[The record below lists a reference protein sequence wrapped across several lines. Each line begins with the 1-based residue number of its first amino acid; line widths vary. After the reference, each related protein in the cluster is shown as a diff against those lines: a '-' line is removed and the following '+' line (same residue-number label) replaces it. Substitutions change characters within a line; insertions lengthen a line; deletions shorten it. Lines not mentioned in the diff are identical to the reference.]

1 MYKFYEIARNEKGL
15 KDYDVCKKTGISAG
29 TISDWKNGRIKTL
42 KPDKLVL
49 IANALDV
56 SVDYLTTGQKKPSE
70 PLSNEERELIRLFR
84 KFTPEGQIECLKRIA
99 ELSELPKYTRKGV
112 EGKVG

>member
-1 MYKFYEIARNEKGL
+1 MYKYYEIARNERGL

-49 IANALDV
+49 IANVLNV
-56 SVDYLTTGQKKPSE
+56 SVDYLTTGHAAQAE
-70 PLSNEERELIRLFR
+70 PLSADERKLLRLFR
-84 KFTPEGQIECLKRIA
+84 SLTPASRT
-99 ELSELPKYTRKGV
+99 ELLNYAQYKTDMQESA

>member
-1 MYKFYEIARNEKGL
+1 MYKYYEIARNEKGL

-49 IANALDV
+49 IANVLDV
-56 SVDYLTTGQKKPSE
+56 SVDYLTTGQKTPSE
-70 PLSNEERELIRLFR
+70 PLSASERELLRLFR
-84 KFTPEGQIECLKRIA
+84 SMSSESRTELLSYARYKA
-99 ELSELPKYTRKGV
+99 EQRKDA

>member
-1 MYKFYEIARNEKGL
+1 MYKYYEIARNEKGL

-49 IANALDV
+49 IANVLDV
-56 SVDYLTTGQKKPSE
+56 SVDYLTTGQKAPSE
-70 PLSNEERELIRLFR
+70 PLSDDERKLLRLFR
-84 KFTPEGQIECLKRIA
+84 SLTSDGKIAALERIEEMATSDKWTKKKTDIQA
-99 ELSELPKYTRKGV
+99 G
-112 EGKVG
+112 

>member
-49 IANALDV
+49 IANVLDV
-56 SVDYLTTGQKKPSE
+56 SVDYLTTGQKTPSE
-70 PLSNEERELIRLFR
+70 PLSDDERKLLRLFR
-84 KFTPEGQIECLKRIA
+84 SLTSESRT
-99 ELSELPKYTRKGV
+99 ELLSYAQYKADTQESA
-112 EGKVG
+112 EGKAG

>member
-1 MYKFYEIARNEKGL
+1 MYKYYEIARNERGL

-49 IANALDV
+49 IANVLNV
-56 SVDYLTTGQKKPSE
+56 SVDYLTTGHTAQAE
-70 PLSNEERELIRLFR
+70 PLSDDERKLLRLFR
-84 KFTPEGQIECLKRIA
+84 SLTPASRT
-99 ELSELPKYTRKGV
+99 ELLNYAQYKTDMQESA
-112 EGKVG
+112 EGKAG

>member
-15 KDYDVCKKTGISAG
+15 KDYDVCKKTGIPAS
-29 TISDWKNGRIKTL
+29 TISDWKNGRIKML

-49 IANALDV
+49 IANVLDV
-56 SVDYLTTGQKKPSE
+56 SVDYLTTGQKTPSE
-70 PLSNEERELIRLFR
+70 PLSDAERELLCLFR
-84 KFTPEGQIECLKRIA
+84 KLNATGRTKALNDI
-99 ELSELPKYTRKGV
+99 SDMVELPKYTQESA